1 MPRCARNGGLPR
13 PFRARNDIVKIY
25 IAFILAFLLVF
36 SGAMF
41 LFGQDVIEE
50 IVAIVNDDIITLSQF
65 RAECEGFYR
74 SLRDQFKGEEL
85 EKRYAAMKENF
96 LETMITELLL
106 LQEAEKMEG
115 NDPDEQL
122 RLWLENLK
130 KENNLSTDAE
140 LIRALQQQ
148 GIDFE
153 GWKRK
158 IKENMMREAVIASEV
173 RRYIVVDDSEIV
185 SYYKLHPEE
194 FTELPEYKLRAI
206 YLSAEGGNEEE
217 VEAKKREI
225 NEKLS
230 SGEEIGSLASKY
242 SEGPEKENQ
251 GELGNFKK
259 GELEKDLEQ
268 AVEKLKAGEMT
279 SWLKVRAGWFLL
291 KLEEKKES
299 RLKSFEEA
307 RGEIEEKFFNEKS
320 QKKLEEY
327 LKKLKEKSHIKI
339 LIPNAFDYI

>member
-1 MPRCARNGGLPR
+1 MKKRSA
-13 PFRARNDIVKIY
+13 
-25 IAFILAFLLVF
+25 ILTFLLLF
-36 SGAMF
+36 SGAVF

-65 RAECEGFYR
+65 RAEHEDFYR
-74 SLRDQFKGEEL
+74 ALRGQFKGEEL
-85 EKRYAAMKENF
+85 EKRYAAMKENL
-96 LETMITELLL
+96 LEKMITDLLL

-115 NDPDEQL
+115 MDPDEQL

-130 KENNLSTDAE
+130 KENNINSDAE

-148 GIDFE
+148 GVDFDE
-153 GWKRK
+153 WKK
-158 IKENMMREAVIASEV
+158 KMKENMMRDAVIGSEV
-173 RRYIVVDDSEIV
+173 RRSIVVDDSEIV

-225 NEKLS
+225 NEKIL
-230 SGEEIGSLASKY
+230 SGEDLSALAGKY

-268 AVEKLKAGEMT
+268 AVEKLGVGEMT
-279 SWLKVRAGWFLL
+279 PWLKVRAGWFLL

-299 RLKSFEEA
+299 RLKSFEEV
-307 RGEIEEKFFNEKS
+307 RREIEEKFFNEQS
-320 QKKLEEY
+320 QEKLAEF
-327 LKKLKEKSHIKI
+327 LKKLKEKSYIKI
-339 LIPNAFDYI
+339 LTPNPFDYS